1 MKKFLSPFLLI
12 LSGIVFFLSSC
23 DSMISD
29 VEVPDSDPK
38 LVITGFLSPGDDS
51 VSIFIT
57 KSRPLYKPTPGYE
70 NQFPTVNNANVVIT
84 DGLNTITLPFDPASG
99 KYQVSAAAYPVR
111 PGINY
116 SLSVTTP
123 DGYIA
128 SADCTIPEGIAPDI
142 EITGIDTLNEYGT
155 ISKKVSFRF
164 RDLPGQGQFYG
175 IAAGNFY
182 GDEYAYYTYF
192 NQIGFERGEPFVSDK
207 NREEDFFLFK
217 TWDIYEDNEPGNSL
231 YISIAITDENYYKYH
246 KSVNS
251 FEGDNPFSEPTP
263 VFSNIT
269 GGIGIFAGLNG
280 KITEYSLSDPE

>member
-1 MKKFLSPFLLI
+1 MKNLLNPFLFI
-12 LSGIVFFLSSC
+12 LSGIAIFLSGC

-38 LVITGFLSPGDDS
+38 LVITGFLSPADDS
-51 VSIFIT
+51 VSIIVS
-57 KSRPLYKPTPGYE
+57 KSRPLYEPTPGYE
-70 NQFPTVNNANVVIT
+70 NQFPTVNNAIVVIT
-84 DGLNTITLPFDPASG
+84 DGLNNITLPFNPASG
-99 KYQVSAAAYPVR
+99 KYQASTTAFPIR
-111 PGINY
+111 PGISY
-116 SLSVTTP
+116 SLSVITP

-155 ISKKVSFRF
+155 VSRKVSFKF

-175 IAAGNFY
+175 VAAGNFY
-182 GDEYAYYTYF
+182 GDGYAYTYF
-192 NQIGFERGEPFVSDK
+192 TEIGFERGEPFVSDK
-207 NREEDFFLFK
+207 NREEEFFLFK

-269 GGIGIFAGLNG
+269 GGLGIFAGLNS
-280 KITEYSLSDPE
+280 KITEFPLSDPE

>member
-175 IAAGNFY
+175 IA
-182 GDEYAYYTYF
+182 
-192 NQIGFERGEPFVSDK
+192 FVSDK

>member
-1 MKKFLSPFLLI
+1 MKNPTNSFLLI
-12 LSGIVFFLSSC
+12 LSGIIIFLSSC

-29 VEVPDSDPK
+29 VEVPESDPK
-38 LVITGFLSPGDDS
+38 LVITGFLSPADDS
-51 VSIFIT
+51 VSIIVS
-57 KSRPLYKPTPGYE
+57 KSRPLYKPTQVGE
-70 NQFPTVNNANVVIT
+70 NPFPTVNTAIVVIF
-84 DGLNTITLPFDPASG
+84 DGLNSITLPYNPASG
-99 KYQVSAAAYPVR
+99 KYQALATAFPIR
-111 PGINY
+111 PGIGY

-128 SADCTIPEGIAPDI
+128 SAECTIPEGIAPDI

-155 ISKKVSFRF
+155 VSKKVSFRF
-164 RDLPGQGQFYG
+164 RDLPGQDQFYG

-182 GDEYAYYTYF
+182 GDGYAYTYF
-192 NQIGFERGEPFVSDK
+192 NEIGFERGEPFVSDK
-207 NREEDFFLFK
+207 NREEEFFLFK

-263 VFSNIT
+263 VFSNIN
-269 GGIGIFAGLNG
+269 GGLGIFAGLNG
-280 KITEYSLSDPE
+280 KITEHSLSDQE